1 MEEKLAVA
9 LSHSVLP
16 FSQHG
21 PLRERRFPA
30 VANGQ
35 KRGGDVWI
43 APEGDMT
50 QCFWDFSRLHSS
62 RLAVPASGRTPKEIS
77 CNPREGSAILLY
89 MDDNRPNR
97 MRGMEEKLAAAL
109 SQKPVVLLQGPRE
122 AGKTTL
128 ARLAVE
134 VRPTRYVTLDDAV
147 VLDAARNDPAG
158 FVAHTGG
165 PVILDEVQRAP
176 ELFAAIK
183 AEVDRQR
190 QPGRFLLTSSANILL
205 MPKVSELQAAG
216 QMETLTL
223 RPFSQG
229 EIAGE
234 PELFIDRV
242 FAETPLPASGEAHD
256 LTVCM
261 LAGGYPPAVEL
272 TDIDRRAWFSEY
284 VKTIL
289 ERDVREMAHIDAL
302 ALRRLLV
309 QIAARAGSL
318 VNFAELARSVV
329 MPKTTVKRYFELLE
343 SAFLVQC
350 LPAWSS
356 TDPGRRLI
364 MAPKLF
370 LGDTGMAAYL
380 LGLNEERLEQDAQL
394 RGALLENFVA
404 AELLKQSGWS
414 RRDVHVF
421 HLRTAGGQQ
430 VGFVLEEVG
439 GKIVGIEVKASAA
452 IARRDFTGLRALAE
466 MAGTKFH
473 RGIIL
478 YAGRDSTG
486 RSAVSSDPHLCALPV
501 SALWESV

>member
-1 MEEKLAVA
+1 MEEKLTAG
-9 LSHSVLP
+9 LS
-16 FSQHG
+16 
-21 PLRERRFPA
+21 
-30 VANGQ
+30 
-35 KRGGDVWI
+35 
-43 APEGDMT
+43 
-50 QCFWDFSRLHSS
+50 
-62 RLAVPASGRTPKEIS
+62 RT
-77 CNPREGSAILLY
+77 
-89 MDDNRPNR
+89 
-97 MRGMEEKLAAAL
+97 
-109 SQKPVVLLQGPRE
+109 PVVLLHGARQT
-122 AGKTTL
+122 GKTSL
-128 ARLAVE
+128 ARHVAE
-134 VRPTRYVTLDDAV
+134 GSYITLDDPV
-147 VLDAARNDPAG
+147 MLTAARNDPAG
-158 FVAHTGG
+158 FVAHTRG

-183 AEVDRQR
+183 PEVDRQR

-205 MPKVSELQAAG
+205 IPKVSELQATG

-223 RPFSQG
+223 RPLSQG

-234 PELFIDRV
+234 PEGFIDRV
-242 FAETPLPASGEAHD
+242 FAQTPLRPSGEAHD
-256 LTVCM
+256 LTVRM
-261 LAGGYPPAVEL
+261 LAGGYPPAREL
-272 TDIDRRAWFSEY
+272 TDLDRRAWFSEY
-284 VKTIL
+284 VTTVL
-289 ERDVREMAHIDAL
+289 RDVYEMARIDAL
-302 ALRRLLV
+302 ALRRLLALL
-309 QIAARAGSL
+309 AARAGGL
-318 VNFAELARSVV
+318 VNFAELARSVA

-343 SAFLVQC
+343 AAFLVQC

-370 LGDTGMAAYL
+370 LGDTGMAACL

-439 GKIVGIEVKASAA
+439 GKIIGIEVKASAT
-452 IARRDFTGLRALAE
+452 IARRDFNGLRALAE

>member
-1 MEEKLAVA
+1 MAE
-9 LSHSVLP
+9 
-16 FSQHG
+16 
-21 PLRERRFPA
+21 
-30 VANGQ
+30 
-35 KRGGDVWI
+35 
-43 APEGDMT
+43 
-50 QCFWDFSRLHSS
+50 
-62 RLAVPASGRTPKEIS
+62 
-77 CNPREGSAILLY
+77 
-89 MDDNRPNR
+89 MDDNRPL
-97 MRGMEEKLAAAL
+97 MRGMSGRLAAAL
-109 SQKPVVLLQGPRE
+109 SHTPVVGLLGARQTGKVMLARAVVTEGSYMTLDDPVVL
-122 AGKTTL
+122 A
-128 ARLAVE
+128 
-134 VRPTRYVTLDDAV
+134 
-147 VLDAARNDPAG
+147 AARNDPAG

-165 PVILDEVQRAP
+165 PVILGEVQRAP

-183 AEVDRQR
+183 AEVDRQS

-205 MPKVSELQAAG
+205 IPKVSELQATG

-223 RPFSQG
+223 RPLSQG

-234 PELFIDRV
+234 PEGFIDRV
-242 FAETPLPASGEAHD
+242 FAQTPLRPNGEAHD
-256 LTVCM
+256 LPVRM
-261 LAGGYPPAVEL
+261 LAGGYPQAREL
-272 TDIDRRAWFSEY
+272 TDLDRRAWFSEY
-284 VKTIL
+284 VTTVL
-289 ERDVREMAHIDAL
+289 ERDVYEMARIDAL
-302 ALRRLLV
+302 ALRRLLALL
-309 QIAARAGSL
+309 AARAGGL
-318 VNFAELARSVV
+318 VNFAELARSVA

-343 SAFLVQC
+343 AAFLVQC

-439 GKIVGIEVKASAA
+439 GKIVGIEVRASAA
-452 IARRDFTGLRALAE
+452 IARRDFNGLRALTE

>member
-1 MEEKLAVA
+1 M
-9 LSHSVLP
+9 
-16 FSQHG
+16 
-21 PLRERRFPA
+21 
-30 VANGQ
+30 
-35 KRGGDVWI
+35 
-43 APEGDMT
+43 
-50 QCFWDFSRLHSS
+50 
-62 RLAVPASGRTPKEIS
+62 SGR
-77 CNPREGSAILLY
+77 
-89 MDDNRPNR
+89 
-97 MRGMEEKLAAAL
+97 LAAAL
-109 SQKPVVLLQGPRE
+109 SHTPVVGLLGARQTGKVMLARAFVTEGSYMTLDDPVVL
-122 AGKTTL
+122 A
-128 ARLAVE
+128 
-134 VRPTRYVTLDDAV
+134 
-147 VLDAARNDPAG
+147 AARNDPAG

-165 PVILDEVQRAP
+165 PVILGEVQRAP

-183 AEVDRQR
+183 AEVDRQP

-205 MPKVSELQAAG
+205 IPKVSELQAAG

-234 PELFIDRV
+234 PEGFIDRV
-242 FAETPLPASGEAHD
+242 FAETPPRASGEAHD
-256 LTVCM
+256 LPVRM
-261 LAGGYPPAVEL
+261 LAGGYPEAVEL
-272 TDIDRRAWFSEY
+272 TDLDRRPWSSEY

-302 ALRRLLV
+302 ALRRLLAL
-309 QIAARAGSL
+309 IAARAGSL

-343 SAFLVQC
+343 TTFLVQC

-380 LGLNEERLEQDAQL
+380 LDLSEKRLEQDAQL
-394 RGALLENFVA
+394 WGALLENFVA
-404 AELLKQSGWS
+404 GELLKQSSWS
-414 RRDVHVF
+414 RRKVNVF

-439 GKIVGIEVKASAA
+439 GKIVGIEVKASAT
-452 IARRDFTGLRALAE
+452 IARRDFNGLRALAE